1 MRNVNISNFEKD
13 IFTYINQTI
22 EFKEPINVSA
32 ENGNIVIM
40 SEDEYNG
47 MMETMH
53 LLNIPAMRET
63 LLDGMKAKREDLVEI
78 NWRDEL
84 GS

>member
-1 MRNVNISNFEKD
+1 MRNVNISNFKKD
-13 IFTYINQTI
+13 ISTYINQTI
-22 EFKEPINVSA
+22 EYSEPINVST

-47 MMETMH
+47 MMETMR
-53 LLNIPAMRET
+53 LLSIPAMRET
-63 LLDGMKAKREDLVEI
+63 LLEGMKARREDLVEI